1 MHATPT
7 TITTVQHVAEASV
20 AVANT
25 HESTVVTPVNR
36 STNGPQC
43 AHCGWRGGSHASN
56 CPFRSHILAAVT
68 SFAPQCT
75 SGLIPTYH

>member
-7 TITTVQHVAEASV
+7 TTPTVQRVAEASV
-20 AVANT
+20 AAANT
-25 HESTVVTPVNR
+25 HESTVATPVGH

-56 CPFRSHILAAVT
+56 CPFSKLACPG
-68 SFAPQCT
+68 SLSRPDW
-75 SGLIPTYH
+75 SSE